1 MSYFGLGRPGRLP
14 GDIIDQ
20 SNWNLEKVRNGN
32 SLPALFD
39 PNFKYGLLT
48 PNIERALSLQRIW
61 KFGLLAPYNAT
72 RTKNYFKETHIR
84 NGTTRVLCCIAATEI
99 EAFGDPCA
107 VCTHALKYL
116 LAPTPPTHPIA
127 RFTRDDRR
135 ANLEFAKPSPLY

>member
-1 MSYFGLGRPGRLP
+1 MPRPAELDVSDSCIPQNTLFVVLSKSSCLNPYSCDVLRTYFGLGRPGRLP

-61 KFGLLAPYNAT
+61 KFGLLVP
-72 RTKNYFKETHIR
+72 
-84 NGTTRVLCCIAATEI
+84 
-99 EAFGDPCA
+99 
-107 VCTHALKYL
+107 
-116 LAPTPPTHPIA
+116 
-127 RFTRDDRR
+127 
-135 ANLEFAKPSPLY
+135 